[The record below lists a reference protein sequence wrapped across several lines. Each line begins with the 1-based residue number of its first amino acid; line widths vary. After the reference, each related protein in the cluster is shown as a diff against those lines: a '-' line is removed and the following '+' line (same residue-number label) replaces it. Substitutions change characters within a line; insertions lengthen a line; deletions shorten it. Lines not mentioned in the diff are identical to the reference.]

1 METIKIFDCPTE
13 VKDFEYKANLMGLTL
28 EQKVEALNSAYN
40 PFGVFFRIYTRE
52 KRVDFCKY
60 ETVDCVNILI
70 NNREMKSFEVPPL
83 DCYDMDNLISLE
95 DVYDTCFERYFSN
108 IGSGLH
114 RYNHNHNHNHY
125 QLKTI
130 KFTENFT
137 QKVNLDRS
145 WLHSFERVFVWND
158 MYYRTEDAIP
168 NKDRLL
174 FIRYSDGRKTKSY
187 NF

>member
-40 PFGVFFRIYTRE
+40 PFGVFFRLYEKE

-70 NNREMKSFEVPPL
+70 TNREMKSFEVPPL
-83 DCYDMDNLISLE
+83 GCYDMDNLISLE
-95 DVYDTCFERYFSN
+95 DVFGNWFEQYISGNRG
-108 IGSGLH
+108 GSYKFN
-114 RYNHNHNHNHY
+114 YNRNPY
-125 QLKTI
+125 KLKTI
-130 KFTENFT
+130 KFPENFT
-137 QKVNLDRS
+137 QKVDLSDS
-145 WLHSFERVFVWND
+145 WLHRFERVFVWND
-158 MYYRTEDAIP
+158 MYYRTDDATAK
-168 NKDRLL
+168 KDRLL
-174 FIRYSDGRKTKSY
+174 FVRYSDGRKTKSY

>member
-13 VKDFEYKANLMGLTL
+13 VKDFEYKANLMGLTI

-40 PFGVFFRIYTRE
+40 PFGVFFRLYTRE

-60 ETVDCVNILI
+60 ETVACVNILI
-70 NNREMKSFEVPPL
+70 TNREMKSFEVPPL

-95 DVYDTCFERYFSN
+95 DVFGSYFEQYLSH
-108 IGSGLH
+108 IGVGS
-114 RYNHNHNHNHY
+114 YNRFNYNRKPY

-137 QKVNLDRS
+137 QKVNLSSS
-145 WLHSFERVFVWND
+145 WLHSFERLFIWND
-158 MYYRTEDAIP
+158 MYYRNGDTVP
-168 NKDRLL
+168 KKDRLL